1 MQQEFEDFLEEDHNQ
16 LYEHFSITVDK
27 GQSLLRIDKFLMIR
41 IENATRNKIQQ
52 AAENGNILVNN
63 LPVKSNYKVKPGDFI
78 QIMLENPPREHK
90 IIAEDLPLNI
100 VFEDDQVLVID
111 KPAGMVVHPGHGNY
125 SGTLVNALKFHF
137 DNLPSMSAELER
149 PGLVHRIDKDT
160 SGLLVIAKT
169 EQAMNHLALQFAN
182 HTTTRKYNAL
192 VWGNVTEDEGTITG
206 HIGRHLKDRM
216 QMAIFED
223 GSQGKHAVTHYKVL
237 ERFSYVTLVECQL
250 ETGRTHQIRTHFKY
264 IGHPLFN
271 DERYGGN
278 KILKGTTFTK
288 YKQFVENCFNICPR
302 QALHA
307 RTLGFTH
314 PTTGE
319 FMEFE
324 ATLPNDMQSLIEKW
338 RNYAIHSS
346 HTAEPETPIDRNAK
360 EMD

>member
-237 ERFSYVTLVECQL
+237 ERLSYVTLVECQL